1 MPAREVIGLPSPLN
15 RSFTFGAVDLA
26 MYGAPTA
33 EQVISGVE
41 AMGLHRWPGSEL
53 GESGVAEGVFWDELR
68 SE

>member
-1 MPAREVIGLPSPLN
+1 
-15 RSFTFGAVDLA
+15 